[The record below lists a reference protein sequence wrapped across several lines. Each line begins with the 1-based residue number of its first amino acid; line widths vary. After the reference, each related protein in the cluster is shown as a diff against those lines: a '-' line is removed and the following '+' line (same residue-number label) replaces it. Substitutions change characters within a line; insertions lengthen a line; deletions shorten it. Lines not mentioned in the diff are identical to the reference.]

1 MKILQPKQINN
12 WKYGVV
18 FFPVGIVLWLIF
30 LICSSPRLPSGDI
43 SCFKDSGINF
53 AQGRGLLEV
62 VTPGNP
68 TLEPKFYCNYPP
80 LFPFLYGLYSSQAGV
95 SERVDEIFSFIIS
108 ALATVVFW
116 FFVTIHFTDR
126 QASRTGLFLLALL
139 LMMLPVGPL
148 WTQRERPDLLG
159 FIFIMISL
167 WPLRKGLTLQRVC
180 LSAFLAGI
188 GCLVSPF
195 SFVINAAAIGCL
207 ILVEIGQFDS
217 PNYFRLKK
225 AILLVAAVLGGL
237 ALPLASLFLIQWLN
251 DPQAPARFIAN
262 AMGKTTGGQAGT
274 GYFASMLAGDF
285 KRHLT
290 AFSRFDSLRY
300 KWMLLHLLF
309 TAPFAS
315 FLLFRS
321 FLNKGGAHSC
331 WQAFTPLL
339 LALVPL
345 IVFPY
350 QPCYMSLT
358 ASTILI
364 LFSIL
369 ASKEKPPQSTANQWL
384 PVISIGFLSLVA
396 IPFMLREF
404 IAAFQARETYHEMLT
419 TIGQIRSD
427 PKHQVQLIASK
438 ATFYFLF
445 KQAGFEVVEVD
456 YLKDSSDIAKVDL
469 FAFHAVEH
477 DGHSPSEF
485 PAWWKPENME
495 VVHLPRLSSELKI
508 FNWSISKINLLG
520 INIYSPSAATW
531 EPALYRFKSKDSPNT
546 PTLKPHP

>member
-1 MKILQPKQINN
+1 MQILPTKPIGN
-12 WKYGVV
+12 WKYGAV
-18 FFPVGIVLWLIF
+18 FFPLGIALWLGV
-30 LICSSPRLPSGDI
+30 LAWSSPRLPTGDI
-43 SCFKDSGINF
+43 SCFKDAGINF
-53 AQGRGLLEV
+53 AQGHGLV
-62 VTPGNP
+62 DIINPGNP
-68 TLEPKFYCNYPP
+68 TLEPKFYSNYPP
-80 LFPFLYGLYSSQAGV
+80 LFPFLYGLFSSQAGV
-95 SERVDEIFSFIIS
+95 SDRADEIFSFIIS
-108 ALATVVFW
+108 GLATVLFW
-116 FFVTIHFTDR
+116 FFVTIQFTDR
-126 QASRTGLFLLALL
+126 QGSRPGLFLLALL

-167 WPLRKGLTLQRVC
+167 WPLRNGLTLQRVG

-188 GCLVSPF
+188 GCLISPF
-195 SFVINAAAIGCL
+195 SFFINMVAIGCL
-207 ILVEIGQFDS
+207 ILIGIGQFDL
-217 PNYFRLKK
+217 PNYLRLKK

-285 KRHLT
+285 KRYLT
-290 AFSRFDSLRY
+290 AFSRFDSVRY

-321 FLNKGGAHSC
+321 YLRKGGPHSC
-331 WQAFTPLL
+331 WQAFAPLL

-345 IVFPY
+345 IIFPY
-350 QPCYMSLT
+350 QPCYMSIT

-369 ASKEKPPQSTANQWL
+369 ASKEKFPQSAANQWL

-396 IPFMLREF
+396 VPFMLREF
-404 IAAFQARETYHEMLT
+404 VTAFQSRETYHEVHAM
-419 TIGQIRSD
+419 IRRIRSD
-427 PKHQVQLIASK
+427 PKQRIHLIASK
-438 ATFYFLF
+438 DTFYFLF
-445 KQAGFEVVEVD
+445 KQAGFEVVEVH

-508 FNWSISKINLLG
+508 FNWSIPKISLIG

-531 EPALYRFKSKDSPNT
+531 EPALYRLKSKDPIDD
-546 PTLKPHP
+546 

>member
-1 MKILQPKQINN
+1 MEIFQPKQINN
-12 WKYGVV
+12 WKYGAV
-18 FFPVGIVLWLIF
+18 FFFAGVALWLIV
-30 LICSSPRLPSGDI
+30 LSCNSPRLPGGDI
-43 SCFKDSGINF
+43 SCFKDSGINY
-53 AQGRGLLEV
+53 AQGHGLVEI
-62 VTPGNP
+62 VTPSNP
-68 TLEPKFYCNYPP
+68 TLEPKFYSNYPP

-95 SERVDEIFSFIIS
+95 SDRADEIFSFIIS
-108 ALATVVFW
+108 GLATVLFW
-116 FFVTIHFTDR
+116 FFVTIQFTDR
-126 QASRTGLFLLALL
+126 QGSRPGLFLLALL

-159 FIFIMISL
+159 FIFIMMSL
-167 WPLRKGLTLQRVC
+167 WPLRNGLTLQRVC

-188 GCLVSPF
+188 GCLISPF
-195 SFVINAAAIGCL
+195 SFFINMVAIGCL
-207 ILVEIGQFDS
+207 ILIEISQFDL
-217 PNYFRLKK
+217 PNYLRLKK
-225 AILLVAAVLGGL
+225 AILWVAAVLGGL

-251 DPQAPARFIAN
+251 DPQAPARFIAH
-262 AMGKTTGGQAGT
+262 ATGKTTGGQAGI

-321 FLNKGGAHSC
+321 YLRKGGPHSC
-331 WQAFTPLL
+331 WQAFAPLL

-369 ASKEKPPQSTANQWL
+369 ASKEKFPQSAANQWL

-396 IPFMLREF
+396 VPFMLREF
-404 IAAFQARETYHEMLT
+404 VTAFQARETYHEAHAM
-419 TIGQIRSD
+419 IRRIRSD
-427 PKHQVQLIASK
+427 PKQRIHLIASK
-438 ATFYFLF
+438 DTFYFLF

-495 VVHLPRLSSELKI
+495 VVHFSRLSSELKI
-508 FNWSISKINLLG
+508 FNWFIPKINLLG

-531 EPALYRFKSKDSPNT
+531 EPTLYRFKSKDPIDD
-546 PTLKPHP
+546 